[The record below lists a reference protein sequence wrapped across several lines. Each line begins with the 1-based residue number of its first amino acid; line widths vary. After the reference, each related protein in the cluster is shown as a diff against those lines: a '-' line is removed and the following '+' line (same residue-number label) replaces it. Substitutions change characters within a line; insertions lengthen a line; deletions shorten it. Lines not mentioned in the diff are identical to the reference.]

1 MSKNKNNGEEKKR
14 ASLPGERRE
23 SYNGHEIVIPT
34 DERRKRIAI
43 DGRSVHYDV
52 TTSGEYFLDTYAY
65 DRAKSLDEVIK
76 RYLDYLD
83 RLEKTRKE
91 GK

>member
-1 MSKNKNNGEEKKR
+1 MDKRKKGGADKPR
-14 ASLPGERRE
+14 PALPEVRRE
-23 SYNGHEIVIPT
+23 KYNGHEIVIPT
-34 DERRKRIAI
+34 DERNKRISI
-43 DGRSVHYDV
+43 DGRSIYYGV
-52 TTSGEYFLDTYAY
+52 TDGGEYYLDTYAF

-83 RLEKTRKE
+83 RVEKSGRE